1 MKRRRSR
8 LATVLACV
16 ALGFADV
23 LQAVLRDPVVRL
35 RWIALDLGGSTT
47 QLFRYVL
54 LLAAVTLFWSAR
66 GLLRGKRVAWLLS
79 VTASVASLVGHHV
92 VKADLVGLS
101 LSGTAIA
108 ILVLNAGLFRAE
120 PEPALVRTGVASLAV
135 GSIGTY
141 VYGVTGLYFLD
152 AEFRESTS
160 LGEAMRSAG
169 RLLFLL
175 PVSTIEPQT
184 RHGRWFVESVRVL
197 MVMVLVF
204 GITQLLRPVVAGQR
218 RSLDLARVRSVL
230 ERFAD
235 TPLSYFHLLPDKHQL
250 FATRGEAF
258 IGYKVIGSVA
268 VSLGGAIGDEEGRRS
283 VTQNFLEM
291 CERNGWLPA
300 FHQVSEETANELA
313 HFGLRSLKIGEDAVL
328 DVQSFSL
335 TGSHFKSLR
344 SKTGRMTR
352 EGWTVEEVAHPIDDA
367 TIAELRR
374 VSDLW
379 LGDAEHRERTF
390 TVGQFD
396 PAYLRDT
403 TVLVARDPDRVVR
416 AFVNV
421 LPSFRSKDG
430 NFDMM
435 RRDPSARLPVMD
447 FLFVAMIERWRKAG
461 MSGMNLGLA
470 PFANISGDSIADR
483 GLRVLYDRGNRV
495 FRFAGLRDFKA
506 KWQPRWEPRYLVYRA
521 DTELLSVAFAVSR
534 AGELPNADSSRLEAT
549 VGRLGALTRAA
560 VAIGRRLPFTV
571 GVAALVLANQIATT
585 IDRSAYPVI
594 ARNTRYNWNDLVVHW
609 QVHRIFTALFVQ
621 GQPGLRA
628 AILSMI
634 VLLAA
639 SEFVLR
645 SKRTAIAFFLGDIC
659 SSLPFLIGA
668 RLLAAEGH
676 ESARRFIIERDGGSS
691 SAMFSAMACAALSIP
706 NVRARR
712 AATALLS
719 GFLLVALV
727 VNRQAYDMQLI
738 GAAIVGA
745 LCWWVFRRSPAPN
758 PSSPPSLPTPAEE
771 QA

>member
-23 LQAVLRDPVVRL
+23 LQAVLNDPVVRL

-79 VTASVASLVGHHV
+79 VAAAVASLVGHHV
-92 VKADLVGLS
+92 VKADLVGLVVS
-101 LSGTAIA
+101 VSVIA
-108 ILVLNAGLFRAE
+108 VLILNVGLFRAQ
-120 PEPALVRTGVASLAV
+120 PEPALVRTGVASLAL
-135 GSIGTY
+135 GSIATY
-141 VYGVTGLYFLD
+141 VYGVAGLYLLD

-160 LGEAMRSAG
+160 LGESMRSAG

-175 PVSTIEPQT
+175 PVSTIEPET

-218 RSLDLARVRSVL
+218 RSLDLARVRSIL
-230 ERFAD
+230 ERFAE
-235 TPLSYFHLLPDKHQL
+235 TPLAYFHLLPDKHHL
-250 FATRGEAF
+250 FATKGEAV

-283 VTQNFLEM
+283 VTQDFLEM
-291 CERNGWLPA
+291 CERNGWLPV
-300 FHQVSEETANELA
+300 FHQVSEETVNELA
-313 HFGLRSLKIGEDAVL
+313 HFGLRSLKIGEDAIL

-379 LGDAEHRERTF
+379 LGDGEHRERTF

-403 TVLVARDPDRVVR
+403 AVLVARDPDRAVR
-416 AFVNV
+416 AFVNL
-421 LPSFRSKDG
+421 LPSFRSNDG
-430 NFDMM
+430 NFDIM
-435 RRDPSARLPVMD
+435 RRDPSTRLPVMD

-461 MSGMNLGLA
+461 RAGMNLGLA
-470 PFANISGDSIADR
+470 PFANISGDSIPDR
-483 GLRVLYDRGNRV
+483 GLRVLYERGNRV
-495 FRFAGLRDFKA
+495 FHFAGLRDFKA
-506 KWQPRWEPRYLVYRA
+506 KWQPRWEPRYLVYRV

-549 VGRLGALTRAA
+549 VSRLGAVARAA

-571 GVAALVLANQIATT
+571 IVAVVMLANQIATT

-634 VLLAA
+634 VLLAV

-645 SKRTAIAFFLGDIC
+645 SRRTAIAFFLGDIC

-691 SAMFSAMACAALSIP
+691 SAMFSAMACAALSMSS
-706 NVRARR
+706 VRLRR
-712 AATALLS
+712 AAVALLA
-719 GFLLVALV
+719 GFLLASLV
-727 VNRQAYDMQLI
+727 VNRQAYDVQHIGAALI
-738 GAAIVGA
+738 GAF
-745 LCWWVFRRSPAPN
+745 CWWFFRRSPAPTATTL
-758 PSSPPSLPTPAEE
+758 PSLPTNAEE
-771 QA
+771 PA